1 LKVQVLPC
9 VLAFVDGVSKDRIL
23 GFEGLAG
30 GDNFTTRQLETR
42 LLQAGVLVR
51 KKVTKGQEMS
61 AKQKAKEYG
70 NQGSDYDDDEW
81 D

>member
-1 LKVQVLPC
+1 M
-9 VLAFVDGVSKDRIL
+9 DGVSKDRIL

-51 KKVTKGQEMS
+51 KKLTKKQETS
-61 AKQKAKEYG
+61 AKQKSRDYG
-70 NQGSDYDDDEW
+70 KRSSDSDDDEW